1 MNRSCAKYAIAAAAL
16 IAALPR
22 PPAVAAPATAEPCLA
37 CHGRDGAAPLLAGQ
51 KQQYLATQ
59 LYFFREG
66 DRKDAQ
72 MTPMAADLSNA
83 DLNGL
88 ADFFAAEPPS
98 PPERVADP
106 AVTEPAQAVIVR
118 NRCNIC
124 PGAALAGAGD
134 VPRLAGQKRDYLAA
148 QLRAFR
154 DGTRAGLNG
163 IMGDAAQPLADADI
177 DLLANYLS
185 ALASP

>member
-1 MNRSCAKYAIAAAAL
+1 
-16 IAALPR
+16 
-22 PPAVAAPATAEPCLA
+22 
-37 CHGRDGAAPLLAGQ
+37 
-51 KQQYLATQ
+51 
-59 LYFFREG
+59 
-66 DRKDAQ
+66 
-72 MTPMAADLSNA
+72 MTPMAAGLSNA

-124 PGAALAGAGD
+124 HGAALAGAGD

-154 DGTRAGLNG
+154 DGTRAGLNS
-163 IMGDAAQPLADADI
+163 IMGDAAQPLADAYI